1 MTVTTTTTK
10 RPAKSDARHDQFDR
24 RLLAYA
30 LSGGALP
37 VVGVPAA
44 TFRAVM
50 NIGSDSASSEI
61 LRSMDRRMFLGGS
74 LSLVGALAGA
84 SLTPK
89 ANGAEP
95 AKGGSVPGSSTKTLY
110 DEIRTR
116 LLERQDIAF
125 LDVREEIPHAE
136 GHPLFA
142 ASFPLSTIELR
153 AYTFLPQTN
162 VPIIL
167 IDNGEGF
174 AEKAQLTFKSLG
186 YTNVR
191 VYEGGIKAWAASGGQ
206 LFKDINVPSKAFG
219 ELMYEHKHTPMMP
232 PEEVDKLK
240 KKGDVV
246 VLDVRRPDE
255 YSAFSIPGAVS
266 VPGAEVVEYYP
277 RLVPNDKVQV
287 IVNCAG
293 RTRGQIWAQALI
305 NAGVKNPVASLE
317 NGTIGWTLAGLPL
330 SAGQQSQG
338 FDTKSPNLFQPA
350 EAALDLANRAKV
362 KRATFADCLAWQ
374 KDPEKTTYF
383 FDVRSHA
390 EYINGHVPGWRN
402 APSGEIVQE
411 LMMYAPVRGARIVL
425 YSGDGV
431 RANMSAS
438 WLSQMNCDVWVLDQ
452 PPAFTEK
459 GEWESKLPAVGNV
472 NYISEAELV
481 SQQAND
487 IVVID
492 VSPFHEYKRGHIP
505 GAWYAIRSDMPNA
518 VKNLPKSKQYVI
530 TDRNGTFAPYIASE
544 LEALV
549 NVPVSVLKGG
559 TQAWAA
565 TGGKLEKQPEKLAS
579 PAIDRFHRPYEAPEG
594 DEDVTFNESKIKEY
608 IGWLSGTNLLQQLA
622 EDGTSG
628 FWIL

>member
-1 MTVTTTTTK
+1 
-10 RPAKSDARHDQFDR
+10 
-24 RLLAYA
+24 
-30 LSGGALP
+30 
-37 VVGVPAA
+37 
-44 TFRAVM
+44 
-50 NIGSDSASSEI
+50 
-61 LRSMDRRMFLGGS
+61 MDRRMFLGAG
-74 LSLVGALAGA
+74 LSFVGAVAGA
-84 SLTPK
+84 SLTPGIK
-89 ANGAEP
+89 AAEA
-95 AKGGSVPGSSTKTLY
+95 AKGGSVSKSSGKTFY
-110 DEIRTR
+110 EEVRTR
-116 LLERQDIAF
+116 LLNRQDIAF

-153 AYTFLPQTN
+153 AYTFLPQKN

-167 IDNGEGF
+167 IDNGEGL
-174 AEKAQLTFKSLG
+174 AEKAQVKFKSLG

-191 VYEGGIKAWAASGGQ
+191 IYEGGIKAWAASGGQ

-232 PEEVDKLK
+232 PEEVEKLK

-255 YSAFSIPGAVS
+255 YVTFSIPGAVS
-266 VPGAEVVEYYP
+266 VPGGEVVLNFP

-293 RTRGQIWAQALI
+293 RTRGQIWAQSLI
-305 NAGVKNPVASLE
+305 NAGVKNPVAALK

-330 SAGQQSQG
+330 SQAQQSHG
-338 FDTKSPNLFQPA
+338 CDSKCNSHFQPNK
-350 EAALDLANRAKV
+350 AATNLANRAKV
-362 KRATFADCLAWQ
+362 KRAKWADCLEWQ

-383 FDVRSHA
+383 FDVRSHN
-390 EYINGHVPGWRN
+390 EYVNGHLPGWRN

-425 YSGDGV
+425 VSAEGV
-431 RANMSAS
+431 RANMAAS

-459 GEWESKLPAVGNV
+459 GEWNAKRPAAGTVKT
-472 NYISEAELV
+472 ITAAELV
-481 SQQAND
+481 SLPAND

-492 VSPFHEYKRGHIP
+492 VSSFHEYKRGHIP

-518 VKNLPKSKQYVI
+518 VNKLPKSKQYILV
-530 TDRNGTFAPYIASE
+530 DREGTFAPYVAPE
-544 LEALV
+544 LEVLV

-559 TQAWAA
+559 TQAWASS
-565 TGGKLEKQPEKLAS
+565 GGTLEKQTQRLAS
-579 PAIDRFHRPYEAPEG
+579 PAIDRFQRPYEAPEG
-594 DEDVTFNESKIKEY
+594 DEDLTFDKSKIMQY
-608 IGWLSGTNLLQQLA
+608 IGWLSGTNLLKQLA
-622 EDGTSG
+622 DDGTSG